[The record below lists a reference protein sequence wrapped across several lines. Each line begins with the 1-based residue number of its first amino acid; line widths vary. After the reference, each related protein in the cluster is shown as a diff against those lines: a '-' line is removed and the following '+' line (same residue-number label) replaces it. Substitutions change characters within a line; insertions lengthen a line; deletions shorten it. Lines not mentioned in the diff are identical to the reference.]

1 MDINMDKVPRHVAV
15 IMDGN
20 GRWAS
25 SHGQERL
32 SGHRSGVDSVRDMVK
47 KAASIGIEYLTIYAF
62 STENWGRPR
71 SEVEG
76 LMQLLSYTITQEME
90 PLARSGV
97 KLSFIGD
104 IKALP
109 SHLKDSIKKAEE
121 ITVSPIKLNLV
132 IALNYSAREE
142 IATAVRQI
150 AEEVSSGRLQIDNI
164 DQSTVERH
172 LMTQNIPDPD
182 LLIRTSGEQ
191 RLSNFLLWQLSYS
204 ELYFTEVLWPDFTA
218 DEFLKAIEQYQYR
231 ERRFG
236 LVK

>member
-218 DEFLKAIEQYQYR
+218 DEFLRAIEQYQYR

>member
-164 DQSTVERH
+164 DQNTVERH